1 LEVNQRR
8 LKKLYK
14 KDTTVSQQAT
24 WKHFYKTQVN
34 CTVTEKDVDD
44 LYLQDVSLSLGA
56 VSVSYRCHNVHLL
69 LPCLCQ
75 VKEITMKLIKSII
88 TTITFAFAAQQL
100 VAGGHGDGHPI
111 LTPLEPKAMEGAY
124 TAMLMGEDTFK
135 ANSSFDEKTYQLV
148 ALAASAGMKCEY
160 CIIAHTALAKAAGAS
175 DEEIK
180 TVAMM
185 TGIIAIN
192 STMLYANQFDLENL
206 RKMFG
211 Q

>member
-1 LEVNQRR
+1 
-8 LKKLYK
+8 
-14 KDTTVSQQAT
+14 
-24 WKHFYKTQVN
+24 
-34 CTVTEKDVDD
+34 
-44 LYLQDVSLSLGA
+44 
-56 VSVSYRCHNVHLL
+56 
-69 LPCLCQ
+69 
-75 VKEITMKLIKSII
+75 MKLFKYLL
-88 TTITFAFAAQQL
+88 TTITVLFAAQQL

-111 LTPLEPKAMEGAY
+111 LTPLEPKAMDGAY
-124 TAMLMGEDTFK
+124 TAMLMGEDAFK
-135 ANSSFDEKTYQLV
+135 ANSGFDEKTYQLV

-160 CIIAHTALAKAAGAS
+160 CIVAHTALAKAAGAT

-192 STMLYANQFDLENL
+192 STMLYANQFDLDAL

>member
-1 LEVNQRR
+1 MR
-8 LKKLYK
+8 LI
-14 KDTTVSQQAT
+14 T

-34 CTVTEKDVDD
+34 CNVIEKDVDD
-44 LYLQDVSLSLGA
+44 FYLQDVFSSPGAIATLYHCHKVRLS
-56 VSVSYRCHNVHLL
+56 
-69 LPCLCQ
+69 LPCLSQ
-75 VKEITMKLIKSII
+75 LKEITMKLIKCII

-124 TAMLMGEDTFK
+124 TAMLMGEDAFK
-135 ANSSFDEKTYQLV
+135 ANSGFDEKTYQLV

-160 CIIAHTALAKAAGAS
+160 CIVAHTALAKAAGAS

-192 STMLYANQFDLENL
+192 STMLYANQFDLEAL

>member
-1 LEVNQRR
+1 MR
-8 LKKLYK
+8 LI
-14 KDTTVSQQAT
+14 T

-34 CTVTEKDVDD
+34 CTVIEKDVDD
-44 LYLQDVSLSLGA
+44 FYLQDVFSSPGATATLYHCHKVRLS
-56 VSVSYRCHNVHLL
+56 
-69 LPCLCQ
+69 LPCLSQ
-75 VKEITMKLIKSII
+75 LKEITMKLIKCII
-88 TTITFAFAAQQL
+88 TTITFAFTAQQL

-124 TAMLMGEDTFK
+124 TAMLMGENAFK
-135 ANSSFDEKTYQLV
+135 ANSGFDEKTYQLV

-160 CIIAHTALAKAAGAS
+160 CIVAHTALAKAAGAS

-192 STMLYANQFDLENL
+192 STMLYANQFDIEAL